1 MNKKFYL
8 DKVEIMITNICNLNC
23 TNCNRYNNFTFSGF
37 RTWEDSKLDFQRWA
51 EKLDV
56 GHWVIIGGEPTTS
69 KDYKEWIAGI
79 HELWP
84 NATGNLE
91 TNGTLLSSSDRELY
105 NLLKSTNGKVHINIG
120 LHNESWREKIK
131 TFALEFLE
139 GPVYQHTFKSFE
151 KTFIESYNNIKADEW
166 GECNSITDW
175 YTLDD
180 SIKEECETL
189 FNLHPEELRKK
200 CLEAE
205 LSDVDFISLGD
216 KNKVRVDILSEN
228 EFYQS
233 SLIHDLERGS
243 LTLHNNDIIES
254 HTHCMKE
261 RGDCFQLIDGGLF
274 KCAVALSLPHFEK
287 QFPIDISENDRE
299 IIHSYKSANLSMS
312 SYELA
317 DWFNNLKN
325 PIDMCKFCSI
335 DTKLIKFSAERKK
348 IFFTKKK
355 KLD

>member
-1 MNKKFYL
+1 MPKKFYL

-37 RTWEDSKLDFQRWA
+37 RTWEDSKLDFERWA
-51 EKLDV
+51 EQLDV
-56 GHWVIIGGEPTTS
+56 GHWVIIGGEPTTN
-69 KDYKEWIAGI
+69 KDFREWIAGI
-79 HELWP
+79 HNLWP
-84 NATGNLE
+84 NSTGHLE

-131 TFALEFLE
+131 TFALDFLE
-139 GPVYQHTFKSFE
+139 GPVYQHSFKSFE
-151 KTFIESYNNIKADEW
+151 DTFIQSYNDIKSDTWA
-166 GECNSITDW
+166 ECKSVSDW

-180 SIKEECETL
+180 AIKEECETVYKL
-189 FNLHPEELRKK
+189 NPENLRIKILDD
-200 CLEAE
+200 E
-205 LSDVDFISLGD
+205 LSHLDIISIGD
-216 KNKVRVDILSEN
+216 KNKVRIDILSEN

-233 SLIHDLERGS
+233 SIIHDLERGS
-243 LTLHNNDIIES
+243 LTLHNNDIVES
-254 HTHCMKE
+254 HTHCMK

-274 KCAVALSLPHFEK
+274 KCPVALALPQFEK
-287 QFPIDISENDRE
+287 QFPIDISEDDRK

-312 SYELA
+312 ATELT
-317 DWFNNLKN
+317 DWFDNLKN

-335 DTKLIKFSAERKK
+335 DPTLTKFSAERKK
-348 IFFTKKK
+348 IFFIKKK